1 MWVVSQNKEKVLNC
15 YAFNITRYYAQKGLK
30 YAIMGEYAH
39 SFWGGIEDVLCLY
52 KTKEDAIKDLE
63 RLNKSLT
70 KGDKLFKF

>member
-1 MWVVSQNKEKVLNC
+1 MLNKM
-15 YAFNITRYYAQKGLK
+15 RYTG
-30 YAIMGEYAH
+30 
-39 SFWGGIEDVLCLY
+39 